1 MAADLENA
9 LPAPARTRALARMR
23 PSRHTLAYGGS
34 ILLAGV
40 FTYLAVRHVRF
51 GDAWRALKSSN
62 YWWLLPALAMF
73 LLSTFVRAVRWRTL
87 FERGRRPPLA
97 AVVNATMIGYLFN
110 SILPAR
116 AGEAARVVTLNQRAG
131 TPAAA
136 IIGTAVVERL
146 YDVLSVF
153 IVFFVASP
161 WLPHVSWTRTA
172 SIVAGLLA
180 VALLIATAILVIYG
194 DRPLRLV
201 LRPLARLPLLTHE
214 RVDNFAIELS
224 TGLHGLRDPR
234 VALPAFAWSL
244 AAWML
249 SAVSAYFVGL
259 TFFPH
264 FELAAGILVTVA
276 LGLAMIIPSPPAAVG
291 VFEAAALLGLQA
303 FNISQTRALPY
314 AVVLHLVNF
323 IPFVLIGVAL
333 LQVNARRRA
342 GRPATGSSAAPV

>member
-1 MAADLENA
+1 LN
-9 LPAPARTRALARMR
+9 
-23 PSRHTLAYGGS
+23 RHSLAYGGS

-51 GDAWRALKSSN
+51 ADAWRALKTSE
-62 YWWLLPALAMF
+62 YLWLLPGLAAF
-73 LLSTFVRAVRWRTL
+73 LVATFVRAVRWRTL
-87 FERGRRPPLA
+87 FAHDRRPPLG
-97 AVVNATMIGYLFN
+97 AVANATMIGYLFN

-116 AGEAARVVTLNQRAG
+116 AGEAARVVSLTQRAG
-131 TPAAA
+131 TPAAE

-153 IVFFVASP
+153 LVFFIASP
-161 WLPHVSWTRTA
+161 WLPHVSWARTA
-172 SIVAGLLA
+172 GIVAGALAVLLA
-180 VALLIATAILVIYG
+180 AVTWVLVVHG
-194 DRPLRLV
+194 DRPLRWA
-201 LRPLARLPLLTHE
+201 LRPFARLPLLSAE

-224 TGLHGLRDPR
+224 TGLHGLRDRR

-244 AAWML
+244 LAWML

-259 TFFPH
+259 VFFPH
-264 FELAAGILVTVA
+264 FQFAAALLVTVA

-303 FNISQTRALPY
+303 FGVSQTRALPF

-323 IPFVLIGVAL
+323 VPFVLIGVAL
-333 LQVNARRRA
+333 LQFNARRGGAR
-342 GRPATGSSAAPV
+342 AAPAPVADSPPS

>member
-1 MAADLENA
+1 
-9 LPAPARTRALARMR
+9 MR
-23 PSRHTLAYGGS
+23 LSRHSLAYAGS

-51 GDAWRALKSSN
+51 GDAWRALQTSN
-62 YWWLLPALAMF
+62 YWWLLPAFGAF
-73 LLSTFVRAVRWRTL
+73 LLATFVRAVRWRTL
-87 FERGRRPPLA
+87 FAPDRRPPLP

-116 AGEAARVVTLNQRAG
+116 AGEAARVVALNQRSG

-161 WLPHVSWTRTA
+161 WLPHVSWARTA
-172 SIVAGLLA
+172 SIVAGGLA
-180 VALLIATAILVIYG
+180 AVLVAATTILVIYG
-194 DRPLRLV
+194 DRPLRFV
-201 LRPLARLPLLTHE
+201 LRPLARLPLLSRE
-214 RVDNFAIELS
+214 RVDAFAIELS

-234 VALPAFAWSL
+234 IAVPAFAWSL

-303 FNISQTRALPY
+303 FNISQTAALPF

-323 IPFVLIGVAL
+323 IPFVVIGVVL
-333 LQVNARRRA
+333 LQLNARRR
-342 GRPATGSSAAPV
+342 GRRAPLTPAAPA